1 MSKEKNSHKYYDPNH
16 PYLHTLSLEK
26 KVDYNKA
33 QKIALRL
40 IVVLFFFMAEGL
52 VMWAFADAQ
61 VSYSPLQ
68 TEIVTGVK
76 PPKKVAKVET
86 EKAPPPPSAP
96 EVADMYLVIPKLFIN
111 APIEP
116 VGVTASGEMAT
127 SQSLQRVA
135 WWKDGT
141 KPGDAGSAVFA
152 GHYGGPA
159 ETGIFRTAD
168 KLKAGDVIEVRS
180 KSGQTLT
187 YKVYNSARY
196 KLADVP
202 LQDLFNKKD
211 GKYLNLVTCVGQWDA
226 ASSSYSDRLIVY
238 AKLVE

>member
-1 MSKEKNSHKYYDPNH
+1 MSSEKKSHKYYDPDH
-16 PYLHTLSLEK
+16 PYLKTLSLEK
-26 KVDYNKA
+26 RVDYNRA

-40 IVVLFFFMAEGL
+40 VVVLFFFLAEGL

-68 TEIVTGVK
+68 NEVVTGVK
-76 PPKKVAKVET
+76 PPRKIAQKSE
-86 EKAPPPPSAP
+86 EKDPPPPASP

-116 VGVTASGEMAT
+116 VGVTPTGEMAT
-127 SQSLQRVA
+127 SKSLQRVA

-141 KPGDAGSAVFA
+141 KPGEPGSAVFA
-152 GHYGGPA
+152 GHYGGPS

-168 KLKAGDVIEVRS
+168 KLAAGDAVEVRS
-180 KSGQTLT
+180 KSGQTFT
-187 YKVYNSARY
+187 YKVYNIGRY
-196 KLADVP
+196 GVADVP

-211 GKYLNLVTCVGQWDA
+211 GKYLNLVTCVGSWDA
-226 ASSSYSDRLIVY
+226 ATSTYSDRLIVY
-238 AKLVE
+238 AKLVD

>member
-1 MSKEKNSHKYYDPNH
+1 MNQQKNSHKYYDPDH
-16 PYLHTLSLEK
+16 PYLKTLSLEK
-26 KVDYNKA
+26 KADYNRA

-40 IVVLFFFMAEGL
+40 VVVFFFFLAEGL
-52 VMWAFADAQ
+52 MMWAFADAQ

-68 TEIVTGVK
+68 NEVVTGVK
-76 PPKKVAKVET
+76 PPKKVVQKTE
-86 EKAPPPPSAP
+86 EKAPPPPSL

-141 KPGDAGSAVFA
+141 KPGGVGSSVLA
-152 GHYGGPA
+152 GHYGGPS

-168 KLKAGDVIEVRS
+168 KLVVGDVVEVRS

-187 YKVYNSARY
+187 YKVYKSESY
-196 KLADVP
+196 KTADVP
-202 LQDLFNKKD
+202 LQELFNKKD
-211 GKYLNLVTCVGQWDA
+211 GKYLNLVTCVGSWDA
-226 ASSSYSDRLIVY
+226 ASSTYSDRLIIY
-238 AKLVE
+238 TKLVE